1 MVYEIKGTKQFNQ
14 WLKGLKDRATKSKVL
29 ARLAR
34 VENGNF
40 GDHQPLSK
48 ELFELRLFF
57 AGGLRIYYTI
67 RNGEIVLLL
76 NGGGKSS
83 QSKDIEKAKTLL
95 SELE

>member
-40 GDHQPLSK
+40 GDHKPISK

-57 AGGLRIYYTI
+57 AG
-67 RNGEIVLLL
+67 ESVLLL